1 MPCVTR
7 ETNIVRSEAAYEVL
21 YCGADARTAINSL
34 MLRQKT
40 SETENA
46 EWAR

>member
-1 MPCVTR
+1 MPIT
-7 ETNIVRSEAAYEVL
+7 EAAYEVL